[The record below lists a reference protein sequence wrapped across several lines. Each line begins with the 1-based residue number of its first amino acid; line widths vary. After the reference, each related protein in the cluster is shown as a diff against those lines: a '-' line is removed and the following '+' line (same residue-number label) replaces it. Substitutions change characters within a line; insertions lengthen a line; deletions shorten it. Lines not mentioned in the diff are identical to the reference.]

1 MLRSFSLQ
9 EIVWYT
15 IFFAFLVLF
24 FVRAMSLIFFFNL
37 ILVLKNANSQVILK
51 YIELW
56 QLRFLLIQLKIN

>member
-15 IFFAFLVLF
+15 FFFVFLVLF
-24 FVRAMSLIFFFNL
+24 FVRAMSLNFFFNL